1 MEITVTG
8 RHVQISDR
16 FRQVLSE
23 KLTKVEQ
30 LAPRTQRVDVVVSHE
45 TSKAA
50 PKGSE
55 RVEITCI
62 AKGPVI
68 RAEAFSDDKY
78 TAMDL
83 ALQKLSERLRRAGDK
98 RKVRRRGRGTEEP
111 SIDLAE
117 FGELTDPG
125 TAPARDAEDSG
136 AQAPEQRSELEEK
149 LGAQG
154 DLPVQVREK
163 VHAAAPMSLDQA
175 LYEMELVGHDF
186 YLFIDKESARPSVI
200 YRRRG
205 WDYGVIALQVPTDA
219 A

>member
-16 FRQVLSE
+16 FRQILGD

-30 LAPRTQRVDVVVSHE
+30 YAPRTQRVDVVVSHE

-78 TAMDL
+78 SAMDL

-98 RKVRRRGRGTEEP
+98 RKVRRRGRGVEEP
-111 SIDLAE
+111 QIDLDAAPLVGEAE
-117 FGELTDPG
+117 PV
-125 TAPARDAEDSG
+125 AE
-136 AQAPEQRSELEEK
+136 PEPQTELEKK

-154 DLPVQVREK
+154 DIPVQVREK

-186 YLFIDKESARPSVI
+186 YLFIDRDSARPSVV

-205 WDYGVIALQVPTDA
+205 WDYGVIALEVPTDA

>member
-16 FRQVLSE
+16 FRQVLGD

-30 LAPRTQRVDVVVSHE
+30 YAPRTQRVDVVVSHE

-68 RAEAFSDDKY
+68 RAEAYSDDKY
-78 TAMDL
+78 AAMDL
-83 ALQKLSERLRRAGDK
+83 ALQKLSERLRRAGDRK
-98 RKVRRRGRGTEEP
+98 RVRRRGGPDLDGATADLDVAALGASGQPSASPADEEP
-111 SIDLAE
+111 E
-117 FGELTDPG
+117 
-125 TAPARDAEDSG
+125 RSG
-136 AQAPEQRSELEEK
+136 LDER

-154 DLPVQVREK
+154 DSPVQVREK
-163 VHAAAPMSLDQA
+163 VHEAEPMSLDQA

-186 YLFIDKESARPSVI
+186 FLFIDKESGRPSVI

-205 WDYGVIALQVPTDA
+205 WDYGVISLAVPAGTD
-219 A
+219 

>member
-16 FRQVLSE
+16 FRQVLGD

-30 LAPRTQRVDVVVSHE
+30 YAPRTQRVDVVVSHE

-78 TAMDL
+78 SAMDL
-83 ALQKLSERLRRAGDK
+83 ALQKLAERLRRAGDK
-98 RKVRRRGRGTEEP
+98 RKVRRRGRGVEEP
-111 SIDLAE
+111 AVDLDATLPPEPEVAE
-117 FGELTDPG
+117 E
-125 TAPARDAEDSG
+125 
-136 AQAPEQRSELEEK
+136 PEPRTELEQK

-154 DLPVQVREK
+154 DIPVQVREK

-186 YLFIDKESARPSVI
+186 YLFIDKDSARPSVV

-205 WDYGVIALQVPTDA
+205 WDYGVIALEVPTDA

>member
-16 FRQVLSE
+16 FRQVLGD
-23 KLTKVEQ
+23 KLAKVEQ
-30 LAPRTQRVDVVVSHE
+30 YAPRTQRVDVVVSHE

-68 RAEAFSDDKY
+68 RAEAYSDDKY

-83 ALQKLSERLRRAGDK
+83 ALQKLSERLRRAGD
-98 RKVRRRGRGTEEP
+98 RRRVRRRSGPGLEGATA
-111 SIDLAE
+111 DLDVAALGGPVAAVAE
-117 FGELTDPG
+117 
-125 TAPARDAEDSG
+125 DAEDD
-136 AQAPEQRSELEEK
+136 AEVRSSLEK
-149 LGAQG
+149 RLGAQG

-163 VHAAAPMSLDQA
+163 VHEAAPMSLDQA

-186 YLFIDKESARPSVI
+186 FLFIDKDSGRASVI

-205 WDYGVIALQVPTDA
+205 WDYGVIALAVTADVS
-219 A
+219 

>member
-16 FRQVLSE
+16 FRQVLGD

-30 LAPRTQRVDVVVSHE
+30 YAPRTQRVDVVVSHE

-83 ALQKLSERLRRAGDK
+83 ALQKLAERLRRAGDK
-98 RKVRRRGRGTEEP
+98 RKVRRRGRGGEEP
-111 SIDLAE
+111 PVDLEMAAVA
-117 FGELTDPG
+117 L
-125 TAPARDAEDSG
+125 APAE
-136 AQAPEQRSELEEK
+136 PEVEEPRSELEQK

-163 VHAAAPMSLDQA
+163 VHEAAPMTLDQA

-186 YLFIDKESARPSVI
+186 YLFIDKDSTRPSVV

-205 WDYGVIALQVPTDA
+205 WDYGVISLELPAGA
-219 A
+219 

>member
-16 FRQVLSE
+16 FRQVLGD

-30 LAPRTQRVDVVVSHE
+30 YAPRTQRVDVVVSHE

-83 ALQKLSERLRRAGDK
+83 
-98 RKVRRRGRGTEEP
+98 
-111 SIDLAE
+111 
-117 FGELTDPG
+117 
-125 TAPARDAEDSG
+125 
-136 AQAPEQRSELEEK
+136 
-149 LGAQG
+149 
-154 DLPVQVREK
+154 
-163 VHAAAPMSLDQA
+163 SLI
-175 LYEMELVGHDF
+175 H
-186 YLFIDKESARPSVI
+186 I
-200 YRRRG
+200 
-205 WDYGVIALQVPTDA
+205 
-219 A
+219 

>member
-16 FRQVLSE
+16 FRQILSE

-30 LAPRTQRVDVVVSHE
+30 YAPRTQRIDVVVSHE

-68 RAEAFSDDKY
+68 RAEAYADDKY
-78 TAMDL
+78 SAMDL
-83 ALQKLSERLRRAGDK
+83 ALQKLTERLRRAGDK
-98 RKVRRRGRGTEEP
+98 RKVRRRGGPDLDGATA
-111 SIDLAE
+111 DLDVVTLDAGGALHLAE
-117 FGELTDPG
+117 ELD
-125 TAPARDAEDSG
+125 E
-136 AQAPEQRSELEEK
+136 RSPLEEK

-163 VHAAAPMSLDQA
+163 VHQAVPMALDQA

-186 YLFIDKESARPSVI
+186 YLFIDRDSQRPCVV

-205 WDYGVIALQVPTDA
+205 WDYGVIALDA
-219 A
+219 SAEV

>member
-16 FRQVLSE
+16 FRQILSE

-30 LAPRTQRVDVVVSHE
+30 YAPRTQRIDVVVSHE

-68 RAEAFSDDKY
+68 RAEAYADDKY
-78 TAMDL
+78 SAMDL
-83 ALQKLSERLRRAGDK
+83 ALQKLTERLRRAGDK
-98 RKVRRRGRGTEEP
+98 RKVRRRGGPDLDGATADLDVVTLDAGGAVLPTEEV
-111 SIDLAE
+111 DE
-117 FGELTDPG
+117 
-125 TAPARDAEDSG
+125 
-136 AQAPEQRSELEEK
+136 RSPLEEK

-163 VHAAAPMSLDQA
+163 VHQAVPMALDQA

-186 YLFIDKESARPSVI
+186 YLFIDRDSQRPCVV

-205 WDYGVIALQVPTDA
+205 WDYGVISLDA
-219 A
+219 SAEV

>member
-16 FRQVLSE
+16 FRQVLGD

-30 LAPRTQRVDVVVSHE
+30 YAPRTQRVDVVVSHE

-83 ALQKLSERLRRAGDK
+83 ALQKLAERLRRAGDK
-98 RKVRRRGRGTEEP
+98 RKVRRRGRGVEEP
-111 SIDLAE
+111 PAGLDMATLA
-117 FGELTDPG
+117 PP
-125 TAPARDAEDSG
+125 APVVE
-136 AQAPEQRSELEEK
+136 PKEPRSELEEK

-154 DLPVQVREK
+154 GLPVQVREK

-186 YLFIDKESARPSVI
+186 YLFIDKDSARPSVV

-205 WDYGVIALQVPTDA
+205 WDYGVIALEVPSDVA
-219 A
+219 

>member
-16 FRQVLSE
+16 FRQVLAD

-30 LAPRTQRVDVVVSHE
+30 YAPRTQRVDVVVSHE

-83 ALQKLSERLRRAGDK
+83 ALQKLAERLRRAGDK
-98 RKVRRRGRGTEEP
+98 RKVRRRGRGVEEP
-111 SIDLAE
+111 PVGLDAV
-117 FGELTDPG
+117 
-125 TAPARDAEDSG
+125 APAPEPEE
-136 AQAPEQRSELEEK
+136 APEPRTELEEK

-154 DLPVQVREK
+154 DIPVQVREK

-186 YLFIDKESARPSVI
+186 YLFIDKDSARPSVV

-205 WDYGVIALQVPTDA
+205 WDYGVIALQVPSDA

>member
-16 FRQVLSE
+16 FRQVLGD

-30 LAPRTQRVDVVVSHE
+30 YAPRTQRVDVVVSHE

-78 TAMDL
+78 SAMDL
-83 ALQKLSERLRRAGDK
+83 ALQKLAERLRRAGDK
-98 RKVRRRGRGTEEP
+98 RKVRRRGRRLEEP
-111 SIDLAE
+111 AVDLDATLPPEPEVAE
-117 FGELTDPG
+117 E
-125 TAPARDAEDSG
+125 
-136 AQAPEQRSELEEK
+136 PEPRTELEQK

-154 DLPVQVREK
+154 DIPVQVREK

-186 YLFIDKESARPSVI
+186 YLFIDRDSARPSVV

-205 WDYGVIALQVPTDA
+205 WDYGVIALEVPTDA

>member
-8 RHVQISDR
+8 RHIQISDR
-16 FRQVLSE
+16 FRQVLGD

-30 LAPRTQRVDVVVSHE
+30 YAPRTQRVDVVVSHE

-83 ALQKLSERLRRAGDK
+83 ALQKLAERLRRAGDK
-98 RKVRRRGRGTEEP
+98 RKVRRRGRGTDEPPVDVATFAPVPEPVEVEQEEP
-111 SIDLAE
+111 
-117 FGELTDPG
+117 
-125 TAPARDAEDSG
+125 
-136 AQAPEQRSELEEK
+136 RSELEEK

-154 DLPVQVREK
+154 DMPVQVREK

-175 LYEMELVGHDF
+175 LFEMELVGHDF
-186 YLFIDKESARPSVI
+186 YLFVDKESERPSVV
-200 YRRRG
+200 YRRRAY
-205 WDYGVIALQVPTDA
+205 DYGVISLDLDSEG
-219 A
+219 